1 MRSNTQNAFEPM
13 HVKEKLFRSTVPQIP
28 CTFDLQTSATAE
40 FSGASMRCSRLSSL
54 SRASATDLS
63 RSRFRR
69 LLANTQIAFSFVECD
84 GTRIHRFHPNHL
96 QLACGRP
103 PQVPDCRCALVQE
116 GFNRF
121 SQASQVSRWVPEDV
135 PTSSQHV
142 WCCASMSNASRS
154 RTRRKKKKIN

>member
-1 MRSNTQNAFEPM
+1 MLHTVVFVSGVGDGPFQVPISAFTREHPDCILVRRMRWNEDSSVSSKPFIALWTLPHWVMSTFPVLSM
-13 HVKEKLFRSTVPQIP
+13 SYRVKDHS
-28 CTFDLQTSATAE
+28 
-40 FSGASMRCSRLSSL
+40 
-54 SRASATDLS
+54 
-63 RSRFRR
+63 
-69 LLANTQIAFSFVECD
+69 
-84 GTRIHRFHPNHL
+84 L

-154 RTRRKKKKIN
+154 RTRRKKKIN